1 MSYDQNDPA
10 FAEFNEPKR
19 RAAPARKAVSPP
31 FLNRRGRRAAAAMA
45 RKHVTKVRLA
55 ARAKFLKKLK
65 SAKRAAKKEQT
76 CEI

>member
-1 MSYDQNDPA
+1 
-10 FAEFNEPKR
+10 
-19 RAAPARKAVSPP
+19 
-31 FLNRRGRRAAAAMA
+31 MA